1 MTIAESFDQSCR
13 DAGLPITG
21 VSIGDATDTSTW
33 TVQPTSLQGAA
44 QAVINA
50 VDLGAD
56 AVAEHWA
63 ALRAQRTRLL
73 LASDWTQLA
82 DTPLSA
88 EATGDW
94 QVYRQTLRDVPAN
107 TADPLTP
114 TWPTAPAQWTQ

>member
-33 TVQPTSLQGAA
+33 TVHPSTLQASA
-44 QAVINA
+44 QI
-50 VDLGAD
+50 DLGAD
-56 AVAEHWA
+56 AVAGHWA

-114 TWPTAPAQWTQ
+114 TWPTEPG